1 MRLVWALICGLGAG
15 PLWAQSAS
23 LADDAAEQLANAAV
37 QLVDADGASDR
48 ISALTQTVR
57 AYEAG
62 LSAMR
67 DGLVSAALRAREL
80 ETLLQSQDANIGE
93 FLALLQSVSRHVDTQ
108 ALVHPSGAKPTI
120 QAGIMV
126 SSFVP
131 ELHDRAQMLD
141 ATLRELADLNAVQEA
156 GIATLENGV
165 RGVREARLQLSEA
178 LVNRTDLP
186 PREDTNAAAIEA
198 LLESSETLTAF
209 ADALARPD
217 GEISDIPPASW
228 SKPVE
233 GTILRAFNA
242 PDAAGVARP
251 GVVFETPVGALV
263 IAPSA
268 ANVLFSG
275 DIYGQSTVV
284 ILEPEPGA
292 LLILAG
298 MAQSFVVQGQIV
310 AQEDAIGQMGG
321 QPLRPQEKLNDLLR
335 NSSLL
340 GEETLYMEVRQGLSP
355 VNPADFLMPD
365 DR

>member
-1 MRLVWALICGLGAG
+1 MKVVWGFVFGVWAFSAF
-15 PLWAQSAS
+15 AQSAS
-23 LADDAAEQLANAAV
+23 DAERAADQLAAAAAQLDAANGAA
-37 QLVDADGASDR
+37 DR
-48 ISALTQTVR
+48 IKALTQTVR

-80 ETLLQSQDANIGE
+80 GTLLQAQDADLGE

-120 QAGIMV
+120 QAGLMV

-131 ELHDRAQMLD
+131 ELQERADRLD
-141 ATLRELADLNAVQEA
+141 ATLTELADLTAIQTA
-156 GIATLENGV
+156 GIETLENGV

-186 PREDTNAAAIEA
+186 PRAANDIAAMQA
-198 LLESSETLTAF
+198 LLNSSETLTAF
-209 ADALARPD
+209 ADALTAPA
-217 GEISDIPPASW
+217 GEIIDIPPASW

-233 GTILRAFNA
+233 GAILRSFNTE
-242 PDAAGVARP
+242 DAAGVARP
-251 GVVFETPVGALV
+251 GIIFETPVEALV
-263 IAPSA
+263 SAPTSA
-268 ANVLFSG
+268 NIRFSG
-275 DIYGQSTVV
+275 DISDQGTVV
-284 ILEPEPGA
+284 ILEPEPGI
-292 LLILAG
+292 LLILG
-298 MAQSFVVQGQIV
+298 GLAQSFVVQGQIV

-321 QPLRPQEKLNDLLR
+321 QAPRPQENLNDLLR

-340 GEETLYMEVRQGLSP
+340 GAETLYMEVRQGLSP
-355 VNPADFLMPD
+355 VNPARLLMPD

>member
-1 MRLVWALICGLGAG
+1 MRFVWVLIFGLGVGPVWAQNPTL
-15 PLWAQSAS
+15 
-23 LADDAAEQLANAAV
+23 AEQAAQQLAEAAV
-37 QLVDADGASDR
+37 QLGEAEGASDR
-48 ISALTQTVR
+48 IGALTQTVR
-57 AYEAG
+57 AYESG

-67 DGLVSAALRAREL
+67 DGLASAALRAREL
-80 ETLLQSQDANIGE
+80 ESLLQTQDADLGE

-120 QAGIMV
+120 QAGIIV

-131 ELHDRAQMLD
+131 GLQERARLLD
-141 ATLRELADLNAVQEA
+141 ATLRELSDLTAVQEA

-178 LVNRTDLP
+178 LTNRTDLP
-186 PREDTNAAAIEA
+186 PREATDTSAMQA

-209 ADALARPD
+209 AEALATPD
-217 GEISDIPPASW
+217 GEIVDIPPASW
-228 SKPVE
+228 TKPVE
-233 GTILRAFNA
+233 GTILRSFNA
-242 PDAAGVARP
+242 PDAAGVTRP
-251 GVVFETPVGALV
+251 GVIFETPVDALV
-263 IAPSA
+263 IAPTSA
-268 ANVLFSG
+268 NILFSG
-275 DIYGQSTVV
+275 DVPGQSTVV
-284 ILEPEPGA
+284 ILEPEPGV

-321 QPLRPQEKLNDLLR
+321 QSLRAQENLNDLLR

-340 GEETLYMEVRQGLSP
+340 GEETLYMELIQGLSP
-355 VNPADFLMPD
+355 VNPVDFLMPD